1 MWRPRPAASRRPTW
15 RWWPRRGP
23 PQPSSAAC
31 RRRSPRSWSSRRS
44 PARPRCSPPATATH
58 SPSAAR
64 SPRRAAPPPGDSPHP
79 SGPGC
84 ARRSYRRWTRPWAHD
99 GRGPDP
105 GRHAWQ
111 GGRLRPGAG
120 DRLLDHHHRL
130 HPEPVVPVVRGA
142 RAVREMVLGA
152 AGLPARRLRAVPADL
167 PPVHP
172 PVRPAGSQPD
182 RRDPRAVH
190 RRQPGRQRDPRLAAV
205 SPAAQSFSRA
215 GLVLAMVLA
224 LDQLSKRIV
233 IATVDRGDSNSVFP
247 GIDIVR
253 VSNKGVA
260 FGAFS
265 GRPIVIVIVIA
276 ALAGLIVWFTLHVRR
291 PYIWLPTGLLL
302 GGALGNI
309 IDRLRDGAV
318 TDFIKFPLWP
328 AFNFADVAI
337 TVGVLALIYVLEQR
351 DAADDAA

>member
-1 MWRPRPAASRRPTW
+1 M
-15 RWWPRRGP
+15 
-23 PQPSSAAC
+23 
-31 RRRSPRSWSSRRS
+31 
-44 PARPRCSPPATATH
+44 
-58 SPSAAR
+58 
-64 SPRRAAPPPGDSPHP
+64 
-79 SGPGC
+79 
-84 ARRSYRRWTRPWAHD
+84 
-99 GRGPDP
+99 
-105 GRHAWQ
+105 
-111 GGRLRPGAG
+111 
-120 DRLLDHHHRL
+120 
-130 HPEPVVPVVRGA
+130 
-142 RAVREMVLGA
+142 
-152 AGLPARRLRAVPADL
+152 
-167 PPVHP
+167 
-172 PVRPAGSQPD
+172 
-182 RRDPRAVH
+182 
-190 RRQPGRQRDPRLAAV
+190 

-224 LDQLSKRIV
+224 LDQFSKRIV